1 MRPMAP
7 TTPPTTGTAADLEP
21 EDNPAP
27 ACDCVWSEVEAGE
40 EFRKVFEGAWKPLPM
55 PAPDTSVGEACNSL
69 CATTITVLDEVVGV
83 VPFDAGNAVALTTD
97 ACAVDDVLI
106 SAAEEVVAP
115 IAVVLATDGAAAT
128 LTEEIAP
135 AAAPA
140 PIPAPA
146 PAPAAFG
153 CA

>member
-1 MRPMAP
+1 MAP
-7 TTPPTTGTAADLEP
+7 TTPPTTGTAVDLEP
-21 EDNPAP
+21 EDDPPP

-40 EFRKVFEGAWKPLPM
+40 EFRRVFEGAWRPLPI
-55 PAPDTSVGEACNSL
+55 PPPDTSVGEACKSL

-97 ACAVDDVLI
+97 DCAVDDVLI
-106 SAAEEVVAP
+106 TAAEEVVAP
-115 IAVVLATDGAAAT
+115 IAVVLATDEAAAT
-128 LTEEIAP
+128 LTGEEIAP

-140 PIPAPA
+140 PTPAT
-146 PAPAAFG
+146 FD